1 MSLRRIALVVLCLSS
16 GAHAQAPDTAPFAAL
31 AWRNIGP
38 NRGGRSIAVAGSSA
52 RPHEYYFGAT
62 GGGLWK
68 TTDGGIS
75 WAPVT
80 DGQLASSSVGAVA
93 VAPSNPDVVW
103 LAMGETQLRGN
114 VMQGDGMYRSTDGG
128 RTWRHAGL
136 ANVPAIG
143 RVRVDPS
150 DPDRAYVAALGDPF
164 GPSDARG
171 IYRTTDGGKSW
182 RLVLHNGPRA
192 EGADL
197 VIDPNNPQILFATLW
212 EVYRAPWI
220 LSSGGPGSGLYKST
234 DGGDTWQE
242 LTRAPGLPNGVR
254 GKMTVAVSGA
264 DSRRVYANI
273 EAVDGGLHRSDDGGA
288 TWVRINAHRDL
299 WQRAFYFL
307 RVVADPEDRET
318 VYVLSFQL
326 ERSRDGGRSFTPVP
340 TPHAD
345 HHDLWIDPKDPQR
358 MVEANDGGAV
368 VTTNGGRTW
377 TSQRYP
383 TAQIYRVTT
392 TDERPYHVC
401 GAQQDNTT
409 VCVPSR
415 DGGLAPPG
423 SAPGDWYYAVGGGE
437 SADIATVPGNPD
449 RFYAGST
456 NTLTTFDR
464 RHATERDVQPWPRIV
479 MGEPASAMPER
490 WNWTYPLA
498 TTARDPRALYAGSQH
513 LWKSRDEGRTWR
525 RMSPDLTRA
534 DPATMG
540 NSGGPIVFD
549 QDGPEVFATIFTIA
563 PSRFDTSTVWTGS
576 DDGFVHITRNAGRT
590 WRNVTPPG
598 LTPRS
603 RVSRIDASPH
613 RPGSAYVAMER
624 HQLGD
629 RAPYAWRTD
638 DFGSTWTPIHAGLPP
653 GAFVRVIR
661 EDPLRPG
668 LLFAGTEHGV
678 FASLD
683 NGTTWRA
690 LSLNMPDLQVA
701 DLVVKDNDVVIATH
715 GRSFWVL
722 DDITPVRQASM
733 QMLERTETRAQLF
746 RPPTATRRL
755 GPAHIDYYLPV
766 GTDSA
771 AITLDDAG
779 TQRVRRWTIRARTGL
794 LRTNWDLTYP
804 GATSFPGI
812 VLEGGNPERG
822 VLAPPGS
829 YRLTLT
835 AWSAPGVATSVQP
848 LVLARDPRQ
857 PGVSDADLRRQFQLA
872 MNIRT
877 AESEANEGVLRV
889 RALRADVTT
898 RLADTLTISATA
910 RRPVVAAADTLLSSV
925 GAVEGELYQVKNQSP
940 KDKIANPIKVN
951 DRLTGLRSIVESGD
965 GAPTVA
971 QVRVYREL
979 RRELDQLLSRLGAAL
994 DRDLARLN
1002 AALRAA
1008 GLPPIGPRS

>member
-1 MSLRRIALVVLCLSS
+1 MSLRRIALVVLCLTSS
-16 GAHAQAPDTAPFAAL
+16 AHAQAPDTAPFASL

-52 RPHEYYFGAT
+52 RPSEYYFGAT

-171 IYRTTDGGKSW
+171 IYRTTDGGKNW
-182 RLVLHNGPRA
+182 RLVLQNGPRA
-192 EGADL
+192 GGVDL
-197 VIDPNNPQILFATLW
+197 VIDPNNPQVLFATLW

-242 LTRAPGLPNGVR
+242 LTRAPGLPDGVR

-307 RVVADPEDRET
+307 RVVADPKDRET

-345 HHDLWIDPKDPQR
+345 HHDLWIDPRDPQR

-525 RMSPDLTRA
+525 KMSPDLTRA

-563 PSRFDTSTVWTGS
+563 PS
-576 DDGFVHITRNAGRT
+576 
-590 WRNVTPPG
+590 
-598 LTPRS
+598 
-603 RVSRIDASPH
+603 
-613 RPGSAYVAMER
+613 
-624 HQLGD
+624 
-629 RAPYAWRTD
+629 
-638 DFGSTWTPIHAGLPP
+638 
-653 GAFVRVIR
+653 
-661 EDPLRPG
+661 
-668 LLFAGTEHGV
+668 
-678 FASLD
+678 
-683 NGTTWRA
+683 
-690 LSLNMPDLQVA
+690 
-701 DLVVKDNDVVIATH
+701 
-715 GRSFWVL
+715 
-722 DDITPVRQASM
+722 
-733 QMLERTETRAQLF
+733 
-746 RPPTATRRL
+746 
-755 GPAHIDYYLPV
+755 
-766 GTDSA
+766 
-771 AITLDDAG
+771 
-779 TQRVRRWTIRARTGL
+779 
-794 LRTNWDLTYP
+794 
-804 GATSFPGI
+804 
-812 VLEGGNPERG
+812 
-822 VLAPPGS
+822 
-829 YRLTLT
+829 
-835 AWSAPGVATSVQP
+835 
-848 LVLARDPRQ
+848 
-857 PGVSDADLRRQFQLA
+857 
-872 MNIRT
+872 
-877 AESEANEGVLRV
+877 
-889 RALRADVTT
+889 
-898 RLADTLTISATA
+898 
-910 RRPVVAAADTLLSSV
+910 
-925 GAVEGELYQVKNQSP
+925 
-940 KDKIANPIKVN
+940 
-951 DRLTGLRSIVESGD
+951 
-965 GAPTVA
+965 
-971 QVRVYREL
+971 
-979 RRELDQLLSRLGAAL
+979 
-994 DRDLARLN
+994 
-1002 AALRAA
+1002 
-1008 GLPPIGPRS
+1008 